1 MPEFNGN
8 RLANIGDPI
17 YDKDGV
23 NLRSLNKKIAFNNS
37 SYLPISGGTVTGNTN
52 FSGNLSGATLF
63 SGSTDL
69 ATIINNIA
77 SQYSGITGNFLSLSG
92 GTVTGITYFTGGL
105 SATTLSATTI
115 YSGGTDLFDIIL
127 EWNNVLTTSAITS
140 STGYIN
146 PKIDYYGVNYNG
158 NVNISIPSAV
168 GIDGLNFSIKD
179 EGGYAGTY
187 RIRIIPDSGYI
198 DGNNYVDMNINY
210 MSLHLLARGSNWW
223 II

>member
-23 NLRSLNKKIAFNNS
+23 NLRTLSKKISSNN
-37 SYLPISGGTVTGNTN
+37 YLFLPISGGTVTGAAY
-52 FSGNLSGATLF
+52 FS
-63 SGSTDL
+63 
-69 ATIINNIA
+69 
-77 SQYSGITGNFLSLSG
+77 
-92 GTVTGITYFTGGL
+92 GGL
-105 SATTLSATTI
+105 SATTISATTI

-127 EWNNVLTTSAITS
+127 ERNNILSTSAITS

-158 NVNISIPSAV
+158 NVNVSIPSAV
-168 GIDGLNFSIKD
+168 GKDGLNFSIKD

-187 RIRIIPDSGYI
+187 RIRVTPDSGYI
-198 DGNNYVDMNINY
+198 DGNNYVDMKINY
-210 MSLHLLARGSNWW
+210 MSLHLVARGGNWW

>member
-37 SYLPISGGTVTGNTN
+37 SYLPISGGTVTG
-52 FSGNLSGATLF
+52 
-63 SGSTDL
+63 
-69 ATIINNIA
+69 
-77 SQYSGITGNFLSLSG
+77 
-92 GTVTGITYFTGGL
+92 ITYFTGGL

-127 EWNNVLTTSAITS
+127 ELNNTFSTSAITS
-140 STGYIN
+140 SIGYIN
-146 PKIDYYGVNYNG
+146 PIIDYYGINYNG
-158 NVNISIPSAV
+158 NVDIGIPSAT
-168 GIDGLNFSIKD
+168 GLDGLNFNIKD

-187 RIRIIPDSGYI
+187 RIRVTPDYGYI
-198 DGNNYVDMNINY
+198 DGNNYVDMKINY
-210 MSLHLLARGSNWW
+210 MSLHLVARGGNWW

>member
-23 NLRSLNKKIAFNNS
+23 NLRTLSKKISSNN
-37 SYLPISGGTVTGNTN
+37 YLFLPISGGTVTGAAY
-52 FSGNLSGATLF
+52 FS
-63 SGSTDL
+63 
-69 ATIINNIA
+69 
-77 SQYSGITGNFLSLSG
+77 
-92 GTVTGITYFTGGL
+92 GGL
-105 SATTLSATTI
+105 SATTISATTIYSGGLSATTISATTI

-127 EWNNVLTTSAITS
+127 ERNNILSTSAITS

-158 NVNISIPSAV
+158 NVNVSIPSAV
-168 GIDGLNFSIKD
+168 GKDGLNFSIKD

-187 RIRIIPDSGYI
+187 RIRVTPDSGYI
-198 DGNNYVDMNINY
+198 DGNNYVDMKINY
-210 MSLHLLARGSNWW
+210 MSLHLVARGGNWW

>member
-37 SYLPISGGTVTGNTN
+37 SYLPI
-52 FSGNLSGATLF
+52 
-63 SGSTDL
+63 
-69 ATIINNIA
+69 
-77 SQYSGITGNFLSLSG
+77 SG

>member
-8 RLANIGDPI
+8 RLSNIGDPI

-23 NLRSLNKKIAFNNS
+23 NLRSLNKFLNN
-37 SYLPISGGTVTGNTN
+37 
-52 FSGNLSGATLF
+52 F
-63 SGSTDL
+63 SGSTGQ
-69 ATIINNIA
+69 T
-77 SQYSGITGNFLSLSG
+77 ITGNFLSLSG
-92 GTVTGITYFTGGL
+92 GTVSGITYFTGGL

-187 RIRIIPDSGYI
+187 RIRVTPDSGYI

-210 MSLHLLARGSNWW
+210 MSLYLLARGGNWW